1 LIVKALV
8 FQLLL
13 VTAAVGAPSETLGP
27 PTVKA
32 GDTWTYRVTTDMSTT
47 GWHQSRDETVVSR
60 VTSTS
65 IYYTVKPT
73 GSTQPPKELFAGLDW
88 SRSRDIGGEQTVVN
102 RPLSFPLSAG
112 KTWQVQ
118 YTEQHPTKLHRSE
131 KWNTKCTVLGHESV
145 DVPAGT
151 FDTVKVECEGTWT
164 AEMEP
169 TVTVAQSA
177 QANATGVDMA
187 THSDKITAGEH
198 SGRTYKAFWYVP
210 AVKRW
215 VKSVEEYYSSSG
227 VRTESHTG
235 ELESFKVDP

>member
-1 LIVKALV
+1 MKALV
-8 FQLLL
+8 LQLIF
-13 VTAAVGAPSETLGP
+13 VTAAAAAATDTVNS

-32 GDTWTYRVTTDMSTT
+32 GDAWTYRVTTELSTT
-47 GWHQSRDETVVSR
+47 GWNQTRDETVVSR
-60 VTSTS
+60 VTGTS
-65 IYYTVKPT
+65 IYYTVKPI

-88 SRSRDIGGEQTVVN
+88 SRLRDIGGELTVVN
-102 RPLSFPLSAG
+102 RPLSFPLSTG
-112 KTWQVQ
+112 KTWQVD

-145 DVPAGT
+145 EVPAGA
-151 FDTVKVECEGTWT
+151 FDAVKVECEGTWT

-177 QANATGVDMA
+177 QANATGVAMA
-187 THSDKITAGEH
+187 SHSDKVAAGEH
-198 SGRTYKAFWYVP
+198 SGRTYKAFWYAP

-215 VKSVEEYYSSSG
+215 VKSVEEYYSSGG
-227 VRTESHTG
+227 VRTESHTS